1 RAKSASNRCAL
12 SASSQTMKRDFMN
25 VPHADTPTYERSNTS
40 DVRQE
45 RHYFGRH
52 STRWTERRII
62 GVMSDEWDGDV
73 YVVAATKGKQIE
85 YWAVAVP
92 RHRALAEVQS
102 LLQSGW
108 RASLSRRQLTRQ
120 MITDLK
126 MRNGS
131 VRQLKFE
138 P

>member
-1 RAKSASNRCAL
+1 MRTHRHTKGQIPLTFGGSAIN
-12 SASSQTMKRDFMN
+12 
-25 VPHADTPTYERSNTS
+25 
-40 DVRQE
+40 
-45 RHYFGRH
+45 FGRH

-62 GVMSDEWDGDV
+62 SVMSDEWDGDV
-73 YVVAATKGKQIE
+73 YVVVATKGKRTE
-85 YWAVAVP
+85 YWAVAAP

-131 VRQLKFE
+131 VRRLKFE

>member
-1 RAKSASNRCAL
+1 
-12 SASSQTMKRDFMN
+12 
-25 VPHADTPTYERSNTS
+25 
-40 DVRQE
+40 
-45 RHYFGRH
+45 
-52 STRWTERRII
+52 
-62 GVMSDEWDGDV
+62 MSDEWDGEV

-126 MRNGS
+126 IRDGS
-131 VRQLKFE
+131 IRQLKFE

>member
-1 RAKSASNRCAL
+1 
-12 SASSQTMKRDFMN
+12 MKRDFMN